1 MSAQSL
7 TGRRVL
13 VTGGSAGI
21 GLATSELLLS
31 RGCRLFIC
39 GRRKDR
45 LEAAIER
52 MRAGSRAD
60 QVSGT
65 LCDVRSD
72 EETEAMVQAA
82 VDFLGGLDA
91 LVNSAGVAAVTPFS
105 DLSLTAWREMID
117 TNLTG
122 VFNCCKTALPWLAKS
137 DRADI
142 VNLGSRAGRY
152 AFAGGTAYNT
162 TKFGLQG
169 FTEAL
174 FLDVADMGIAV
185 SLIAPGPVAT
195 GFAGAP
201 SQDWHLQPVDVAE
214 VIAGVL
220 ASHRRANLNWVEVR
234 PSRRGE

>member
-1 MSAQSL
+1 MNPQPF

-21 GLATSELLLS
+21 GLATAGLLLS
-31 RGCRLFIC
+31 QGCRLFVC
-39 GRRKDR
+39 GRREDR
-45 LEAAIER
+45 LSAALDR
-52 MRAGSRAD
+52 LRAGP
-60 QVSGT
+60 QEGLVSGAV
-65 LCDVRSD
+65 CDVRSAEQTD
-72 EETEAMVQAA
+72 AMVQEAA
-82 VDFLGGLDA
+82 DFLGGLDA
-91 LVNSAGVAAVTPFS
+91 LVNSAGVAAVAPFS
-105 DLSLTAWREMID
+105 DLSYDAWREMID

-122 VFNCCKTALPWLAKS
+122 VFNCCKSALPWLAKS

-169 FTEAL
+169 FSEAL
-174 FLDVADMGIAV
+174 FLDVADLGIAV

-195 GFAGAP
+195 GLAGAP
-201 SQDWHLQPVDVAE
+201 SQDWHLQPEDVAE

-220 ASHRRANLNWVEVR
+220 ASHRRANLNWIELR
-234 PSRRGE
+234 PSKRSP